1 MKYMKEE
8 RLDIGRQIFERE
20 ITIQQAQ
27 EEYGITERTATRY
40 RDLYKA
46 KYGLTEN
53 FRPRSGEQLKK
64 PSSTRCKV
72 SKIKV
77 LTEYERMSREELIQE
92 LAISKINEARAKK
105 GYMVKGV
112 GSEKEYIPLSKQSTK

>member
-40 RDLYKA
+40 RDLYKSE
-46 KYGLTEN
+46 YGLTGN

-64 PSSTRCKV
+64 PSSAKCNV

-77 LTEYERMSREELIQE
+77 LTEYESMSREELIQE